1 MCKADTRSLCICTG
15 LVDTHPHV
23 HTETVERVSGNR
35 NEMVSVLHI
44 NTLVFLIHQECDCV
58 SLVSLVLHVLH
69 ILLHVCVCA
78 CARVL
83 RIMACLF
90 ICRLT
95 PVRPLLLIRAP
106 ASLFRSPPSWLVMKT
121 LLLKRQ
127 VLCLKASN
135 ALCSDFTGGHIE
147 AYPISM
153 TGINCQIPLVVSPN
167 QHVMSFCLS
176 C

>member
-1 MCKADTRSLCICTG
+1 M
-15 LVDTHPHV
+15 
-23 HTETVERVSGNR
+23 
-35 NEMVSVLHI
+35 
-44 NTLVFLIHQECDCV
+44 
-58 SLVSLVLHVLH
+58 
-69 ILLHVCVCA
+69 CA
-78 CARVL
+78 CACVL

-95 PVRPLLLIRAP
+95 PVRPLQLIRAP

-135 ALCSDFTGGHIE
+135 ALCCDFTGGHIE

-153 TGINCQIPLVVSPN
+153 TGINHQIPLVVSPN
-167 QHVMSFCLS
+167 QHLMSFCLS
-176 C
+176 YFKKKTFWFTVSSFSFCMLHTHDGHTLTCMF